1 MSPINLFVQ
10 QRTVAQSNN
19 LVYRYL
25 MRKFT
30 KKLFF
35 PNSYIGDFG
44 LCLFL
49 ALLIYIVGFL
59 FVSLSEISSGATGAG
74 IFTVYYVVLFPV
86 FLIPA
91 AFLLFIFLATIRF
104 LKKKKNCS
112 N

>member
-10 QRTVAQSNN
+10 QRSVAQSNN

-59 FVSLSEISSGATGAG
+59 FVFLSEINSGVTGAG

-104 LKKKKNCS
+104 LKKKRNGS

>member
-1 MSPINLFVQ
+1 MNPIDLFVQ
-10 QRTVAQSNN
+10 QSSVAQSNN
-19 LVYRYL
+19 LVYHYL

-30 KKLFF
+30 KIFF

-49 ALLIYIVGFL
+49 ALLIFIVGFL
-59 FVSLSEISSGATGAG
+59 FVFLSEISSGVTGAG
-74 IFTVYYVVLFPV
+74 IFTVYYFILFPV

-91 AFLLFIFLATIRF
+91 AFLFFIFLATIRF
-104 LKKKKNCS
+104 LKKKKNGS

>member
-1 MSPINLFVQ
+1 MNPINLFAQ
-10 QRTVAQSNN
+10 QSSVAQTNI

-25 MRKFT
+25 MRKFIN
-30 KKLFF
+30 FF
-35 PNSYIGDFG
+35 SPNSYIGDFG

-49 ALLIYIVGFL
+49 ALLIYILGFL
-59 FVSLSEISSGATGAG
+59 FVFLSEISSGVTGAG

-104 LKKKKNCS
+104 YKKKKNGS